1 MSNGIGRSKENL
13 PTDANHVS
21 AKDRAYQKRMTEKK
35 QRERNPAKI
44 KANQTKGTQIE
55 RIKKNKKPK
64 KHLKEFNNIQN
75 KKITKK

>member
-35 QRERNPAKI
+35 QQERN
-44 KANQTKGTQIE
+44 GDRE
-55 RIKKNKKPK
+55 
-64 KHLKEFNNIQN
+64 
-75 KKITKK
+75 